1 MTHAAKAQWNKRVGK
16 SQMRT
21 VNMGTFM
28 DARKGKLCET
38 GRRINLFNPLTLIGV
53 KHEIRYGLR
62 RCFDLGGR
70 VPASTGAICQTGRRD
85 QIPQGQLHGHGGA
98 FWPTRCHANGRA
110 PYDAK
115 AAADN
120 ADVVATLSKL
130 PWAAFGEGTDKG
142 DTRAKPEIWKE
153 AAKYKEAADKM
164 QAEIVK
170 LNTAAKAGNI
180 DALKVAFGP
189 AAASCKACHDNF
201 RKD

>member
-1 MTHAAKAQWNKRVGK
+1 MKYTTSCASVLLLLAMGLPAQAQFAKPEDAIKYRKASFTVMAAH
-16 SQMRT
+16 
-21 VNMGTFM
+21 F
-28 DARKGKLCET
+28 
-38 GRRINLFNPLTLIGV
+38 GR
-53 KHEIRYGLR
+53 
-62 RCFDLGGR
+62 LG
-70 VPASTGAICQTGRRD
+70 AM
-85 QIPQGQLHGHGGA
+85 
-98 FWPTRCHANGRA
+98 ANGRA

-120 ADVVATLSKL
+120 ADVVATLAKL

-142 DTRAKPEIWKE
+142 DTRAKPEVWKE

-180 DALKVAFGP
+180 DALKAAFGP

>member
-1 MTHAAKAQWNKRVGK
+1 MKYTTSCASALLLLAMGLPVQAQFAKPEDAIKYRKASFTVMAAH
-16 SQMRT
+16 
-21 VNMGTFM
+21 F
-28 DARKGKLCET
+28 
-38 GRRINLFNPLTLIGV
+38 GR
-53 KHEIRYGLR
+53 
-62 RCFDLGGR
+62 LG
-70 VPASTGAICQTGRRD
+70 AM
-85 QIPQGQLHGHGGA
+85 
-98 FWPTRCHANGRA
+98 ANGRA

-120 ADVVATLSKL
+120 ADVVATLAKL

-180 DALKVAFGP
+180 DALKAAFGP

>member
-1 MTHAAKAQWNKRVGK
+1 MKYTTSCAGALLTMAMCLPAQAQFAKPEDAIKYRKASFTVMAAHFGR
-16 SQMRT
+16 
-21 VNMGTFM
+21 MGAM
-28 DARKGKLCET
+28 
-38 GRRINLFNPLTLIGV
+38 
-53 KHEIRYGLR
+53 
-62 RCFDLGGR
+62 
-70 VPASTGAICQTGRRD
+70 
-85 QIPQGQLHGHGGA
+85 
-98 FWPTRCHANGRA
+98 ANGRV

-120 ADVVATLSKL
+120 AEVVATMAKL

-180 DALKVAFGP
+180 DALKAAFGP

>member
-1 MTHAAKAQWNKRVGK
+1 MKYTTSCASALLMLVMGLPAQAQFAKPEDAIKYRKASFTVMAAH
-16 SQMRT
+16 
-21 VNMGTFM
+21 F
-28 DARKGKLCET
+28 
-38 GRRINLFNPLTLIGV
+38 GR
-53 KHEIRYGLR
+53 
-62 RCFDLGGR
+62 LG
-70 VPASTGAICQTGRRD
+70 AM
-85 QIPQGQLHGHGGA
+85 
-98 FWPTRCHANGRA
+98 ANGRA

-120 ADVVATLSKL
+120 ADVVATLAKL

-180 DALKVAFGP
+180 DALKAAFSP

>member
-1 MTHAAKAQWNKRVGK
+1 MKYTTSCASALLMLAMALPAQAQFAKPEDAIKYRKASFTVMAAH
-16 SQMRT
+16 
-21 VNMGTFM
+21 F
-28 DARKGKLCET
+28 
-38 GRRINLFNPLTLIGV
+38 GR
-53 KHEIRYGLR
+53 
-62 RCFDLGGR
+62 LG
-70 VPASTGAICQTGRRD
+70 AM
-85 QIPQGQLHGHGGA
+85 
-98 FWPTRCHANGRA
+98 ANGRA

-120 ADVVATLSKL
+120 ADVVATLAKL

-164 QAEIVK
+164 QAEIGK

-180 DALKVAFGP
+180 DALKAAFGP